1 MRLSNKYQ
9 PSCLDEVV
17 GQPAVVRRLKNLAA
31 NPFPCCIMMEGRGGI
46 GKSSIAKALIHD
58 LNVCPW
64 SGLVEYSAA
73 NLMIDEVRWLFG
85 HAVEGRERSSGFR
98 MMPMTGSP
106 WHVLL
111 IEEMELLPSKN
122 VIPLLKDE
130 LSEQKLPPRLIV
142 IATSNDA
149 SGLDEALLQRF
160 DIYPL
165 SCGPTF
171 ADACRDR
178 LGEIWEKEVGEDILM
193 PQAVWQMGW
202 KNEAFSMRRAL
213 VALGAAVE
221 IHTHAT
227 REEVIV

>member
-1 MRLSNKYQ
+1 MRLSANYQ
-9 PSCLDEVV
+9 PTTLNEVV
-17 GQPAVVRRLKNLAA
+17 GQPAVVRRLKNLVA

-73 NLMIDEVRWLFG
+73 NLTIDEVRWLFG
-85 HAVEGRERSSGFR
+85 HPVEGRERSAGFR

-122 VIPLLKDE
+122 VIPLLKDD
-130 LSEQKLPPRLIV
+130 LSEQNLPPRLIV
-142 IATSNDA
+142 IATSNDV
-149 SGLDEALLQRF
+149 SSLDEALLQRF
-160 DIYPL
+160 DVYPL
-165 SCGPTF
+165 SCGPSF

-178 LGEIWEKEVGEDILM
+178 LGEIWEKEVGGDILM

-202 KNEAFSMRRAL
+202 KDGAYSMRRAL
-213 VALGAAVE
+213 AALGAAVE
-221 IHTHAT
+221 IHTHSA
-227 REEVIV
+227 RLEAVA

>member
-17 GQPAVVRRLKNLAA
+17 GQPAVVRRLKNLVA
-31 NPFPCCIMMEGRGGI
+31 NPCPCCILLEGRGGI
-46 GKSSIAKALIHD
+46 GKSSLAKALIHD
-58 LNVCPW
+58 LDVCPF

-73 NLMIDEVRWLFG
+73 NLTIDEVRWLFG
-85 HAVEGRERSSGFR
+85 HPVEGRSHSYNFR
-98 MMPMTGSP
+98 MRPMSGSP

-122 VIPLLKDE
+122 VIPLLKDD
-130 LSEQKLPPRLIV
+130 LSEQHLPPHLIV
-142 IATSNDA
+142 IATSNNVN
-149 SGLDEALLQRF
+149 GLDEALLQRF

-178 LGEIWEKEVGEDILM
+178 LGEIWEREVGEDILM
-193 PQAVWQMGW
+193 PQSVWQMGW
-202 KNEAFSMRRAL
+202 KDGAYSMRRAL
-213 VALGAAVE
+213 AALGAAVE
-221 IHTHAT
+221 IHNAV
-227 REEVIV
+227 REKAVA